1 MGYDKRMEEHNFILK
16 LARFHIEF
24 EGIHSFIDGNDR
36 MGCLLVN
43 LELMQRNIRQLK
55 LSLRIGWIFGNVV
68 VRRE

>member
-24 EGIHSFIDGNDR
+24 GGIHSFIDGNDR

-43 LELMQRNIRQLK
+43 LELMTAEYTSIEIK
-55 LSLRIGWIFGNVV
+55 LTDRMDIW
-68 VRRE
+68 

>member
-1 MGYDKRMEEHNFILK
+1 LGYDKRMEEHNFILK

-43 LELMQRNIRQLK
+43 LELMTAEYTSIEIK
-55 LSLRIGWIFGNVV
+55 LTDRMDIW
-68 VRRE
+68 

>member
-24 EGIHSFIDGNDR
+24 EGIYPFIDGNGR

-43 LELMQRNIRQLK
+43 LELMTAEYTPIEIK
-55 LSLRIGWIFGNVV
+55 LTDRMDIW
-68 VRRE
+68 

>member
-24 EGIHSFIDGNDR
+24 EGIHSFIDGNGR

-43 LELMQRNIRQLK
+43 LELMTAEYTPIEIK
-55 LSLRIGWIFGNVV
+55 LTDRMDIW
-68 VRRE
+68 